1 MTAVK
6 FARTG
11 GIKMFIVITHKSF
24 AARRIIK
31 YPVLESLTK
40 CILCVSC
47 LNGFLGIR
55 NTLFLA
61 VYDFYI
67 TDLHIAQIE

>member
-1 MTAVK
+1 MLVVVAYQP
-6 FARTG
+6 
-11 GIKMFIVITHKSF
+11 F
-24 AARRIIK
+24 AACRIVK
-31 YPVLESLTK
+31 YPVLERLTK
-40 CILCVSC
+40 CVLCVSC